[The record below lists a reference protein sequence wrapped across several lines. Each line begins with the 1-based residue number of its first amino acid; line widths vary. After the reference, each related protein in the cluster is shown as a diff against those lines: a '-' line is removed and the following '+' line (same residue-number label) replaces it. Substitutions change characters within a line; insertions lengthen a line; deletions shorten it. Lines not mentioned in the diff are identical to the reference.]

1 MNKQTLIQSRLDAAR
16 LESAADRI
24 RDLRDAYLN
33 TKDDLRIAQQGLKTI
48 HIWAKFHESHKSIE
62 DRAAWDAFWAATG
75 AGLKKFFSGEILK

>member
-1 MNKQTLIQSRLDAAR
+1 MNKQTLIQSKLDAAR

-48 HIWAKFHESHKSIE
+48 HIWAKFQESHKSIE
-62 DRAAWDAFWAATG
+62 DRAMDTLSLISEANRG
-75 AGLKKFFSGEILK
+75 